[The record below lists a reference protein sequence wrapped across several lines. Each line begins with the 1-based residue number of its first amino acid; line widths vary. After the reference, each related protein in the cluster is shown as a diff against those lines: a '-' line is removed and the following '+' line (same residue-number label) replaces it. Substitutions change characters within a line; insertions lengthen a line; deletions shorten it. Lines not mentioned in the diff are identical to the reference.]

1 MGVGLRTNA
10 VGAVTSNARV
20 IEGEWPIAN
29 KPAGSVALVNHVTYM
44 TREIVSFTNRLE
56 RAGLALLDD
65 SAAGCRSGELD
76 NQLKKGKLNTQP
88 KQEAQDDRR
97 RQRAEQAAFQFR
109 RYALPRGFIVEI
121 GGKIRHGTLLSVIRG
136 IPRRIYEF

>member
-10 VGAVTSNARV
+10 VGAVTGNARV

-56 RAGLALLDD
+56 RAGPALLDD

-109 RYALPRGFIVEI
+109 RYALPRSFSVEV
-121 GGKIRHGTLLSVIRG
+121 GGKIRHGTLLSVISG

>member
-109 RYALPRGFIVEI
+109 RYALPRSFIVEI